1 MFYKIM
7 KKIFPILLLMTL
19 ISFLGVPDVVDVPT
33 ITFLGKT
40 ITEIQCSSILTVL
53 DMLLFFY
60 FDAHSKWEQN
70 RNMQLGFKAINELP
84 NYTEYIEYE
93 QPNGAFQY
101 ELKNNQ
107 NDHNSSL
114 PNKKNRVDCES
125 FYGQKIPISKNAE
138 ACVAV
143 PMLMSIKSKSNA
155 VKLRISNI
163 ELYELENSA
172 YVKLSLSKQQLQ
184 LNTPIND
191 ESNHLIRFDLLCT
204 REQEEELFNKKIYIK
219 FKVTL
224 FRNDTTRISKYLI
237 LELQAVQGEF
247 TVLSTFVMNSWF
259 EYIYRFAKI
268 FYVGFF
274 KRKVSQFSLRTLIEK
289 VVSKYNAHIKI

>member
-1 MFYKIM
+1 M

-172 YVKLSLSKQQLQ
+172 YVKLSLSKQHLQ
-184 LNTPIND
+184 LNNQNCHMPLMNAVMARTATINID
-191 ESNHLIRFDLLCT
+191 TLDHKFFFVFIS
-204 REQEEELFNKKIYIK
+204 KIP
-219 FKVTL
+219 FCRL
-224 FRNDTTRISKYLI
+224 FRKQKRGTVCFHSKT
-237 LELQAVQGEF
+237 LQF
-247 TVLSTFVMNSWF
+247 LSTPSINSAARLF
-259 EYIYRFAKI
+259 LRQYI
-268 FYVGFF
+268 
-274 KRKVSQFSLRTLIEK
+274 Q
-289 VVSKYNAHIKI
+289 